1 MALEMTGEYALPLP
15 SDAVWSALN
24 DPEFLQRCI
33 PGCELFEKLSD
44 TEFVAIVRLAVGPVK
59 ARFKGRVEL
68 QDLNPPQSY
77 TIVGQGEGGIAGFA
91 KGNAA
96 VTLTNIAEGTILSY
110 RAQAQIGGKIAQL
123 GQRLVAGTA
132 KRITDLFFANF
143 VAELSQNQGSLDVK
157 QSTDVG

>member
-1 MALEMTGEYALPLP
+1 MAIEMTGEYILPLP
-15 SDAVWSALN
+15 RDAVWSALN

-33 PGCELFEKLSD
+33 PGCESLEKLSE

-59 ARFKGRVEL
+59 ARFKGKVQL

-77 TIVGQGEGGIAGFA
+77 TIVGEGEGGIAGFT

-96 VTLTNIAEGTILSY
+96 VTLTDVAEGTNLSY

-132 KRITDLFFANF
+132 KKIADLFFANC
-143 VAELSQNQGSLDVK
+143 AAALTQKQG
-157 QSTDVG
+157 